1 MDDATSEIYY
11 AQLVEEESTPTVLAA
26 LREVIE
32 QKGVFCALYSD
43 RASHF
48 FLTPK
53 AGEPVDHNRLTQVGR
68 ALRTLGIQMIPAYSP
83 QARGRSERGF
93 STWQGRLPQ
102 ELRLR
107 GLKVRQPKPE
117 WLRIRLGDPTN
128 QNQVLQ
134 LIEGL
139 NLHTVCQEARC
150 PNIFECWNDRT
161 ATFMLGG
168 DICTRHCGFCAVG
181 KGQPGLL
188 DPEEPRHVAEA
199 VNHLNLAHAVI
210 TSVNRDDLPDGGA
223 AHWAETI
230 RLVRASNPECKIE
243 VLIPDFNG
251 DEAALNTVLDA
262 EPDVLNHN
270 TETIARLYRRV
281 RPDAVY
287 TQSLTLLQR
296 AAARRDREGRGML
309 TKSGIMVG
317 LGETFE
323 EVVDLMND
331 LRAVSCDIMTIG
343 QYLQPHARRLPVER
357 YVTPDEFAKWREVG
371 MSLGFHHVES
381 SPLTRSS
388 YHAREQAAK

>member
-1 MDDATSEIYY
+1 M
-11 AQLVEEESTPTVLAA
+11 
-26 LREVIE
+26 
-32 QKGVFCALYSD
+32 
-43 RASHF
+43 
-48 FLTPK
+48 
-53 AGEPVDHNRLTQVGR
+53 
-68 ALRTLGIQMIPAYSP
+68 
-83 QARGRSERGF
+83 AR
-93 STWQGRLPQ
+93 
-102 ELRLR
+102 ELRVISNNQ
-107 GLKVRQPKPE
+107 KVRQPKPE

-150 PNIFECWNDRT
+150 PNIFECWSDRT

-199 VNHLNLAHAVI
+199 VSHLNLAHAVI

-230 RLVRASNPECKIE
+230 RQVRAANPECKIE

-262 EPDVLNHN
+262 QPDVLNHN

-287 TQSLTLLQR
+287 QQSLTLLQR
-296 AAARRDREGRGML
+296 AATQTRSRRPRHVDEERNHGGSRRDVR
-309 TKSGIMVG
+309 
-317 LGETFE
+317 
-323 EVVDLMND
+323 
-331 LRAVSCDIMTIG
+331 
-343 QYLQPHARRLPVER
+343 
-357 YVTPDEFAKWREVG
+357 
-371 MSLGFHHVES
+371 
-381 SPLTRSS
+381 
-388 YHAREQAAK
+388 